1 MKTLISLM
9 VVIFVTTVV
18 SADDNQKSITVSGT
32 AVIEVPADEIN
43 WDISIRKISDSLE
56 DSKNDCNTAVNNL
69 LEVLNASGIKKSD
82 IEVSPIQLNKYF
94 EQNEYRERIFK
105 GFTAG
110 IKVKFRL
117 KDLSGYSNL
126 VTQLSKSNDFERV
139 NSSYKDSKYEEHNRE
154 ALIKAAITAKEKAEY
169 LAQSLG
175 SKIVIIIEIIE
186 ATGQKYPN
194 PFNSSTYLE
203 GFKPVISGR
212 ISYRRSVTV
221 KYELITEESNYK

>member
-9 VVIFVTTVV
+9 VVIFATTII

-32 AVIEVPADEIN
+32 AVIEFPADEIS

-56 DSKNDCNTAVNNL
+56 DSKNECNTAVDNL
-69 LEVLNASGIKKSD
+69 LEVLNASGIKKGD
-82 IEVSPIQLNKYF
+82 IEVSPIQLSKHF
-94 EQNEYRERIFK
+94 VQNEYRERVFK

-110 IKVKFRL
+110 IKVIFKL

-126 VTQLSKSNDFERV
+126 VTQLSKSDDFENV
-139 NSSYKDSKYEEHNRE
+139 NSSYKDSEYEEHNRE
-154 ALIKAAITAKEKAEY
+154 ALIKASITAKEKAEY

-175 SKIVIIIEIIE
+175 AKIGTIIEIVE

-194 PFNSSTYLE
+194 PFNSTTYQQ
-203 GFKPVISGR
+203 GFRPVISGR

-221 KYELITEESNYK
+221 KYELITDESNYK